1 MVTATDG
8 FLTPNGAA
16 MFWQGS
22 QHKVEPRR
30 KQYGCRIPY
39 CLSILWPENYKVFS
53 MFSMSLGIVV
63 TGVIDDRTW

>member
-39 CLSILWPENYKVFS
+39 CLSTLWPENYKVF
-53 MFSMSLGIVV
+53 LHVLYVV
-63 TGVIDDRTW
+63 RNCRDWGDR